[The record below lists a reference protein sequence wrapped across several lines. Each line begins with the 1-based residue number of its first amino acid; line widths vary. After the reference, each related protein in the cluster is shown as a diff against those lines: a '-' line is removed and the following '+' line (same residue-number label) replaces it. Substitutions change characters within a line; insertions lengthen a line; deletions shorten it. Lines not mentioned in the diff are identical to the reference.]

1 MSEERIKTKIQ
12 MGVLKPAH
20 EVFDAI
26 VDPSKMNKYFI
37 STSTGIMERGKK
49 LTWTWEDFDGSH
61 EVKVQNVEKDK
72 LVSFTWEGSGVECLV
87 VITFEP
93 KGDNLT
99 LVKITE
105 SDWPAD
111 LEGATQC
118 MGQVEGWTHFLC
130 CLKAYLEYDVNLRVG
145 GVIK

>member
-1 MSEERIKTKIQ
+1 MSEERIKTKVQ
-12 MGVLKPAH
+12 MGILKPAH
-20 EVFDAI
+20 EIFDAI

-37 STSTGIMERGKK
+37 STSTGRMESSKTI
-49 LTWTWEDFDGSH
+49 TWTWEDYDATH
-61 EVKVQNVEKDK
+61 EVKVQNVEKDR

-87 VITFEP
+87 VITLEP
-93 KGDNLT
+93 KGDKRT

-111 LEGATQC
+111 FKGANQC

-130 CLKAYLEYDVNLRVG
+130 CLKAYLEYRINLRVG

>member
-1 MSEERIKTKIQ
+1 MSEERIKTKVQ
-12 MGVLKPAH
+12 MGILKPAH
-20 EVFDAI
+20 DVFDAI

-37 STSTGIMERGKK
+37 STSTGRMESGKT

-72 LVSFTWEGSGVECLV
+72 LVSFTWAGSGVECLV
-87 VITFEP
+87 VIMLEP
-93 KGDNLT
+93 KGDNRT

-105 SDWPAD
+105 SDWPANF
-111 LEGATQC
+111 EGATKC

-130 CLKAYLEYDVNLRVG
+130 CLKAYLEYGVNLRVG

>member
-1 MSEERIKTKIQ
+1 MSEERIKTKVQ
-12 MGVLKPAH
+12 MGILKPAH
-20 EVFDAI
+20 DVFDAI

-37 STSTGIMERGKK
+37 STSTGRMESGKT

-87 VITFEP
+87 VIMLEP
-93 KGDNLT
+93 KGDNRT

-111 LEGATQC
+111 FQGATRC

-130 CLKAYLEYDVNLRVG
+130 CLKAYLEYGVNLRVG